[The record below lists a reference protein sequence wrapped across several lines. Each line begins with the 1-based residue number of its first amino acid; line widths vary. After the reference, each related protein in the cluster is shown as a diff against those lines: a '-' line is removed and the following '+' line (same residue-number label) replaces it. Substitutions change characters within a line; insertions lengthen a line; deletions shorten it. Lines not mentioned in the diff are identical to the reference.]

1 MQEKKRDLFDYL
13 HEKVGCEYIS
23 DLPGTAKQNP
33 QIITCALSAIHASDY
48 PLTQW
53 NDALDYLVKAPAQET
68 AEAAYTLLISALSD
82 ADEVR

>member
-23 DLPGTAKQNP
+23 DLPVVARQNP
-33 QIITCALSAIHASDY
+33 KIITQALSAIQPSDY

-53 NDALDYLVKAPAQET
+53 NDALNYLVKAPAQET
-68 AEAAYTLLISALSD
+68 AKDAYALLISTLSD
-82 ADEVR
+82 VEKDR